1 MFKFITTYRQKYRMK
16 SEKLFQYFLKLGG
29 VIILMVAIGIMATL
43 IVGSIPTFKEFGLGF
58 IFSSDWN
65 PTEGRESYG
74 ALPFIIGTI
83 ATSILALAL
92 TFPFAF
98 SIALFLG
105 EYFKEGRMSSI
116 LKSMIDLLAGIP
128 SVVYGLWGFYT
139 IRPIVV
145 ELGLN
150 AQGFGIFTSA
160 FVLAIMII
168 PYASSISAEVI
179 NMVPSQLKEAAYSL
193 GATRFEV
200 VKHVII
206 PNAGS
211 GIFAGFILAFGRA
224 IGETM
229 AVTMLI
235 GNSNNI
241 PTNLFDVGN
250 TMASLIANQF
260 GEAEGLKYTSLI
272 AMGLLLF
279 VITGILNLIG
289 KMVMRKFT
297 A

>member
-1 MFKFITTYRQKYRMK
+1 MK

-29 VIILMVAIGIMATL
+29 IIVLMVAIGILVTL
-43 IVGSIPTFKEFGLGF
+43 IIGSIPTFKEFGFGF

-83 ATSILALAL
+83 LTSILALAL
-92 TFPFAF
+92 TFPFAL

-105 EYFKEGRMSSI
+105 EYFKKGRMSSI

-139 IRPIVV
+139 IRPIIV

-241 PTNLFDVGN
+241 PTNLFDIGN

-260 GEAEGLKYTSLI
+260 GEAEGLKYTSLV

>member
-1 MFKFITTYRQKYRMK
+1 MK
-16 SEKLFQYFLKLGG
+16 SERLFQYFLKFGG
-29 VIILMVAIGIMATL
+29 ILILLMAIGIVATL
-43 IVGSIPTFKEFGLGF
+43 IMGSIPTFKEFGFGF
-58 IFSSDWN
+58 VYSSEWN

-83 ATSILALAL
+83 VTSLLALAL

-105 EYFKEGRMSSI
+105 EYFREGRMASI

-139 IRPIVV
+139 IKPIIV

-150 AQGFGIFTSA
+150 AQGFGIFTSS

-168 PYASSISAEVI
+168 PYASSLSAEVI
-179 NMVPSQLKEAAYSL
+179 NMVPSNLKEAAYSL

-200 VKHVII
+200 VKNVII

-235 GNSNNI
+235 GNSNKI
-241 PTNLFDVGN
+241 PTNLFDLGN

-260 GEAEGLKYTSLI
+260 GEAEGLKYTSLV

-289 KMVMRKFT
+289 KMVMKKFT

>member
-1 MFKFITTYRQKYRMK
+1 MK
-16 SEKLFQYFLKLGG
+16 SERLFQYFLKLGG
-29 VIILMVAIGIMATL
+29 VLILMIAIGIVATL
-43 IVGSIPTFKEFGLGF
+43 IFGSIPTFKEFGLNF

-83 ATSILALAL
+83 VTSILALAL

-105 EYFKEGRMSSI
+105 EYFKSGRMSSI

-139 IRPIVV
+139 IKPIVV

-179 NMVPSQLKEAAYSL
+179 NMVPSNLKEAAYSL

-200 VKHVII
+200 VKNVII

-235 GNSNNI
+235 GNSNKI
-241 PTNLFDVGN
+241 PSNLFDLGN

-260 GEAEGLKYTSLI
+260 GEAEGLKYTSLV

>member
-1 MFKFITTYRQKYRMK
+1 MK
-16 SEKLFQYFLKLGG
+16 SEKLFQYSLKLSG
-29 VIILMVAIGIMATL
+29 ILILMITAGIAVTL
-43 IVGSIPTFKEFGLGF
+43 IIGSIPTFKTFGFGF
-58 IFSSDWN
+58 IFSSEWN

-74 ALPFIIGTI
+74 ALPFIVGTV
-83 ATSILALAL
+83 ATSVLALAF

-105 EYFKEGRMSSI
+105 EYFKSGKISSI

-139 IRPIVV
+139 IKPIVV

-168 PYASSISAEVI
+168 PFASSISAEVI
-179 NMVPSQLKEAAYSL
+179 NMVPSNLKEAAYSL

-200 VKHVII
+200 IKNVII
-206 PNAGS
+206 PQAGS

-224 IGETM
+224 VGETM

-235 GNSNNI
+235 GNSNRI
-241 PTNLFDVGN
+241 PTNLFDIGN

-260 GEAEGLKYTSLI
+260 GEAEGLKYTSLV

-279 VITGILNLIG
+279 IITGILNLIG
-289 KMVMRKFT
+289 KMIMRKFST
-297 A
+297 

>member
-1 MFKFITTYRQKYRMK
+1 MK
-16 SEKLFQYFLKLGG
+16 SERLFQYFLKFSG
-29 VIILMVAIGIMATL
+29 VLILMMAIGIVVTL

-83 ATSILALAL
+83 VTSILALAL

-105 EYFKEGRMSSI
+105 EYFKKGRMSSI

-139 IRPIVV
+139 IKPIVV

-179 NMVPSQLKEAAYSL
+179 NMVPSNLKEAAYSL

-200 VKHVII
+200 VKNVII

-235 GNSNNI
+235 GNSNRI
-241 PTNLFDVGN
+241 PTNLFDLGN

-260 GEAEGLKYTSLI
+260 GEAEGLKYTSLV

>member
-1 MFKFITTYRQKYRMK
+1 MK

-29 VIILMVAIGIMATL
+29 IIVLMVAIGILVTL
-43 IVGSIPTFKEFGLGF
+43 IIGSIPTFKEFGFGF
-58 IFSSDWN
+58 IFSSNWN

-83 ATSILALAL
+83 VTSILALVL
-92 TFPFAF
+92 TFPFAL

-105 EYFKEGRMSSI
+105 EYFKKGRISSL
-116 LKSMIDLLAGIP
+116 LKTMIDLLAGIP

-139 IRPIVV
+139 IRPIIV

-241 PTNLFDVGN
+241 PTNLFDIGN

-260 GEAEGLKYTSLI
+260 GEAEGLKYTSLV

>member
-1 MFKFITTYRQKYRMK
+1 MN
-16 SEKLFQYFLKLGG
+16 SEKLFKYLLIGSGVLIVLIALGI
-29 VIILMVAIGIMATL
+29 VTTL
-43 IVGSIPTFKEFGLGF
+43 FVGSIPSFKEFGFGF
-58 IFSSDWN
+58 IYSSEWN

-74 ALPFIIGTI
+74 ALPFIIGTLL
-83 ATSILALAL
+83 TSILALII

-98 SIALFLG
+98 SISLFLG
-105 EYFKEGRMSSI
+105 EYFKDGKLPSFLRSVV
-116 LKSMIDLLAGIP
+116 DLLAGIP
-128 SVVYGLWGFYT
+128 SVVYGLWGFYALK
-139 IRPIVV
+139 PLVA

-150 AQGFGIFTSA
+150 AQGFGVFTSSI
-160 FVLAIMII
+160 VLAIMII
-168 PYASSISAEVI
+168 PYASSLGAEVI
-179 NMVPSQLKEAAYSL
+179 TMVPGSLKEAAYSL

-200 VKHVII
+200 VRNVIV

-211 GIFAGFILAFGRA
+211 GIFAGYILALGRA

-235 GNSNNI
+235 GNSNKI
-241 PTNLFDVGN
+241 PTGIFDLGN

-272 AMGLLLF
+272 EIGLLLF
-279 VITGILNLIG
+279 IITGIVNYIG
-289 KMVMRKFT
+289 KLIMKKLS

>member
-1 MFKFITTYRQKYRMK
+1 MK
-16 SEKLFQYFLKLGG
+16 SERLFQYFLKLGG
-29 VIILMVAIGIMATL
+29 VIILIVAIGIAATL
-43 IVGSIPTFKEFGLGF
+43 IVGSIPTFKEFGLNF

-105 EYFKEGRMSSI
+105 EYFKKGRMSSI

-139 IRPIVV
+139 IKPIVV

-200 VKHVII
+200 VKNVII

-235 GNSNNI
+235 GNSNKI
-241 PTNLFDVGN
+241 PSNLFDLGN

-260 GEAEGLKYTSLI
+260 GEAEGLKYTSLV

-289 KMVMRKFT
+289 KMVMKKFT

>member
-1 MFKFITTYRQKYRMK
+1 MK
-16 SEKLFQYFLKLGG
+16 SERLFQYCLKLSG
-29 VIILMVAIGIMATL
+29 VLILMIAIGIAATL

-83 ATSILALAL
+83 VTSLLALAL

-139 IRPIVV
+139 IRPIIV

-200 VKHVII
+200 VKNVII

-241 PTNLFDVGN
+241 PTNLFDLGN

-260 GEAEGLKYTSLI
+260 GEAEGLKYTSLV

>member
-1 MFKFITTYRQKYRMK
+1 MK
-16 SEKLFQYFLKLGG
+16 SERLFQYFLKLGG
-29 VIILMVAIGIMATL
+29 ILILMMAVGILATL
-43 IVGSIPTFKEFGLGF
+43 IVGSIPTFKEFGFGF

-83 ATSILALAL
+83 ATSILALAF

-105 EYFKEGRMSSI
+105 EYYKKGRMSSI

-139 IRPIVV
+139 IKPIIV

-179 NMVPSQLKEAAYSL
+179 NMVPSNLKEAAYSL

-200 VKHVII
+200 VKNVII

-235 GNSNNI
+235 GNSNKI
-241 PTNLFDVGN
+241 PTNLFDLGN

-260 GEAEGLKYTSLI
+260 GEAEGLKYTSLV

>member
-1 MFKFITTYRQKYRMK
+1 MK
-16 SEKLFQYFLKLGG
+16 SERLFQYCLKLSG
-29 VIILMVAIGIMATL
+29 VLILMIAIGIAATL

-105 EYFKEGRMSSI
+105 EYFKKGRMSSI

-200 VKHVII
+200 VKNVII

-241 PTNLFDVGN
+241 PTNLFDLGN

-260 GEAEGLKYTSLI
+260 GEAEGLKYTSLV

>member
-1 MFKFITTYRQKYRMK
+1 MK
-16 SEKLFQYFLKLGG
+16 SERLFQYFLKLGG
-29 VIILMVAIGIMATL
+29 VIILMVAIGIAATL

-139 IRPIVV
+139 IRPIIV

-200 VKHVII
+200 VKNVII

-241 PTNLFDVGN
+241 PSNLFDLGN

>member
-1 MFKFITTYRQKYRMK
+1 MK
-16 SEKLFQYFLKLGG
+16 SERLFQYFLKLGG
-29 VIILMVAIGIMATL
+29 VIILIVAIGIAATL
-43 IVGSIPTFKEFGLGF
+43 IVGSIPTFKEFGLNF

-83 ATSILALAL
+83 ATSILALTL

-105 EYFKEGRMSSI
+105 EYFKKGRMSSI

-139 IRPIVV
+139 IKPIVV

-200 VKHVII
+200 VKNVII

-235 GNSNNI
+235 GNSNKI
-241 PTNLFDVGN
+241 PSNLFDLGN

-260 GEAEGLKYTSLI
+260 GEAEGLKYTSLV

>member
-1 MFKFITTYRQKYRMK
+1 MK
-16 SEKLFQYFLKLGG
+16 SERLFQYFLKLGG
-29 VIILMVAIGIMATL
+29 VLILMVAIGIAATL

-58 IFSSDWN
+58 IFSSEWN

-139 IRPIVV
+139 IRPIIV

-150 AQGFGIFTSA
+150 EQGFGIFTSA

-200 VKHVII
+200 VKNVII

-235 GNSNNI
+235 GNSNKL
-241 PTNLFDVGN
+241 PSNLFDLGN

-260 GEAEGLKYTSLI
+260 GEAEGLKYTSLV

>member
-1 MFKFITTYRQKYRMK
+1 MK
-16 SEKLFQYFLKLGG
+16 SEKLFQYFLKSTGILIL
-29 VIILMVAIGIMATL
+29 IIAAGIVATL
-43 IVGSIPTFKEFGLGF
+43 IYGSLPTFKEFGLGF
-58 IFSSDWN
+58 IFSSEWN

-83 ATSILALAL
+83 VTSILALIM
-92 TFPFAF
+92 TFPFAM

-105 EYFKEGRMSSI
+105 EYFKEGRMASI

-139 IRPIVV
+139 IRPLVV

-150 AQGFGIFTSA
+150 AQGFGIFTSSL
-160 FVLAIMII
+160 VLAIMII
-168 PYASSISAEVI
+168 PYASSLSAEVI
-179 NMVPSQLKEAAYSL
+179 NMVPANLKEAAYSL

-200 VKHVII
+200 VKNVII

-235 GNSNNI
+235 GNSNEI
-241 PTNLFDVGN
+241 PTHLFDLGN

-260 GEAEGLKYTSLI
+260 GEAEGLKYTSLV

-279 VITGILNLIG
+279 IITGILNLLG
-289 KMVMRKFT
+289 KMVMKKIT
-297 A
+297 S

>member
-1 MFKFITTYRQKYRMK
+1 MK
-16 SEKLFQYFLKLGG
+16 SEKLFQYFLKSGG
-29 VIILMVAIGIMATL
+29 ILILMMAIGIVATL
-43 IVGSIPTFKEFGLGF
+43 IMGSIPTFKEFGFKF
-58 IFSSDWN
+58 IFSSNWN

-83 ATSILALAL
+83 LTSVLALIM

-105 EYFKEGRMSSI
+105 EYFKEGRMASI

-139 IRPIVV
+139 IKPWIV

-150 AQGFGIFTSA
+150 AQGFGIFTSSL
-160 FVLAIMII
+160 VLAIMII
-168 PYASSISAEVI
+168 PYASSLSAEVI
-179 NMVPSQLKEAAYSL
+179 NMVPANLKEAAYSL

-200 VKHVII
+200 VKNVII

-211 GIFAGFILAFGRA
+211 GIFAGYILAFGRA

-235 GNSNNI
+235 GNSNQI
-241 PTNLFDVGN
+241 PSNLFDLGN

-260 GEAEGLKYTSLI
+260 GEAEGLKYTSLV

-279 VITGILNLIG
+279 IITGILNLAG
-289 KMVMRKFT
+289 KMIMKKIT